1 MNKIFDIFDEDATNT
16 INLANL
22 RKIAKELGET
32 MTNEELGE
40 MLERASFNGKEI
52 TRDDFFNIMTKKSFW
67 TLYVL
72 NLYYYVVQNQLS
84 LINYGCFE
92 LASNL
97 YHILSDG
104 KITLGNY
111 YKYNNSIINDLTN
124 W

>member
-1 MNKIFDIFDEDATNT
+1 
-16 INLANL
+16 
-22 RKIAKELGET
+22 
-32 MTNEELGE
+32 

>member
-67 TLYVL
+67 TIYVL

-104 KITLGNY
+104 KINLGNY
-111 YKYNNSIINDLTN
+111 YKYNNSIINDFTN

>member
-67 TLYVL
+67 TIYVL

>member
-1 MNKIFDIFDEDATNT
+1 
-16 INLANL
+16 
-22 RKIAKELGET
+22 

-67 TLYVL
+67 TIYVL
-72 NLYYYVVQNQLS
+72 NLYYYYVVQNQLL

-111 YKYNNSIINDLTN
+111 YKYNNSIINDFTN